1 MVNAADIVNSAR
13 EFGFDK
19 CGIIPVEMMSG
30 YETKLKER
38 MEHFPQ
44 TRAKYEDYISF
55 AHLND
60 DYPWA
65 KSVIVCSFWYGRYIF
80 QMIFRAVLRSI
91 I

>member
-1 MVNAADIVNSAR
+1 MMDAADIVNSAR

-44 TRAKYEDYISF
+44 TRAKYEDYIMSTEQT
-55 AHLND
+55 
-60 DYPWA
+60 
-65 KSVIVCSFWYGRYIF
+65 VIFSW
-80 QMIFRAVLRSI
+80 QQ
-91 I
+91 